1 VSAEGV
7 VVKSMIGAGVARRED
22 DRLLTGRG
30 RYLDDL
36 ELPGALSAAF
46 LRSTY
51 AHANILSI
59 DADAAR
65 ELPGVIA
72 VFTGA
77 DLPEIQ
83 KPLAPKVL
91 HPQLKDFPR
100 LPMPPVAVHY
110 VGEPIAVVI
119 AESRYLAEDALELIE
134 VEYEEL
140 PAVGSTAAALA
151 PDAPLAHSDAESNVA
166 VRLTQNAGDTEKA
179 LHEAPHTLRGEFFVM
194 RGGGHS
200 METRAVAARFDRT
213 TEQLVVWDT
222 TQSPHYA
229 RQQLSV
235 IYGMAED
242 DIRVIAPPDVGGGF
256 GPKAQFYGEEVVI
269 PWVAKKLERPVK
281 WVEDRQENFV
291 SAMMERSQTHRI
303 EVAFDDDG
311 RLIAVRDFVEHD
323 QGAYCAGLQVP
334 SITTS
339 TVPGPY
345 HVPNI
350 HIELLACY
358 TNMVPTSS
366 VRGAGRP
373 QAVFAMERM
382 MDRIA
387 EHLGLDPATVRE
399 RNLIQ
404 ADEFPY
410 EVGIT
415 FRDGSPLTYD
425 SGDFP
430 ALLSGTLERLDYA
443 NARAEQERLRA
454 EGRLVGIGLA
464 VYVEG
469 CGLGPY
475 EGAKVRLT
483 NQGRILV
490 TLAAAGQ
497 GQGYETVYAQIAS
510 DALGLNMDHIVVTTG
525 DTSKIPFGQGTFA
538 SRITATAGPAVF
550 QAAQQMRERLLET
563 AAILLGCHPA
573 EVSFVGDRACLDGDV
588 EKSKTLLE
596 LAQVANIGR
605 HGITLPK
612 GVQAGLETSSYFAPA
627 RAAYASGAHAAVVE
641 VDPDTGG
648 VHVLRYIIGHDC
660 GTVIN
665 PRLVDGQVIGG
676 FAHGIGNAL
685 YEEAVYDADGQ
696 PQAASY
702 LDYALVSATE
712 VPKVE
717 LFHIQTPSPLNP
729 LGAKGAGEGGTIP
742 APAAIAN
749 AVEDAL
755 RPLGARI
762 NQAPVTPARVVDAII
777 RAGLSAESLD
787 GDVDPAADTD
797 RQPAVRGA

>member
-1 VSAEGV
+1 MSEGATA
-7 VVKSMIGAGVARRED
+7 KGMIGAGVARRED
-22 DRLLTGRG
+22 ERLLTGRG

-51 AHANILSI
+51 AHANVLSI

-65 ELPGVIA
+65 EMPGVVA

-83 KPLAPKVL
+83 KPLAPKVR
-91 HPQLKDFPR
+91 HPQLRDYPR
-100 LPMPPVAVHY
+100 LPMPPKAVHY
-110 VGEPIAVVI
+110 VGEPIAVVV

-134 VEYEEL
+134 VDYEEL
-140 PAVGSTAAALA
+140 PAVGSTAAALR
-151 PDAPLAHSDAESNVA
+151 PGGPMAHEGDETNVA
-166 VRLTQNAGDTEKA
+166 VQLSQSAGDADQA
-179 LHEAPHTLRGEFFVM
+179 LRDAPHTLEGRFVVT

-200 METRAVAARFDRT
+200 MECRAVAARYDDAVG
-213 TEQLVVWDT
+213 QLVVWDT

-229 RQQLSV
+229 RQQLST
-235 IYGMAED
+235 IYEMPED
-242 DIRVIAPPDVGGGF
+242 DIRIIAPADVGGGF

-269 PWVAKKLERPVK
+269 PWVAKKLGRPVK
-281 WVEDRQENFV
+281 WVEDRSENFV
-291 SAMMERSQTHRI
+291 AAMMERSQTHRI
-303 EVAFDDDG
+303 EVGFDDDG

-339 TVPGPY
+339 TLPGPY
-345 HVPNI
+345 HVPNL
-350 HIELLACY
+350 HVELLACY

-366 VRGAGRP
+366 VRGARRP

-382 MDRIA
+382 LDRIA
-387 EHLGLDPATVRE
+387 EHLELDPATVRE

-404 ADEFPY
+404 PDEFPY
-410 EVGIT
+410 AVGIT

-430 ALLSGTLERLDYA
+430 ALLAGTLERLDYA
-443 NARAEQERLRA
+443 KTRAWQEDLRA
-454 EGRLVGIGLA
+454 QGRLIGIGLA

-475 EGAKVRLT
+475 EGAKIRLT
-483 NQGRILV
+483 NQGRLLV

-510 DALGLNMDHIVVTTG
+510 DALGINMDYIDVTTG

-538 SRITATAGPAVF
+538 SRITATAGPATY
-550 QAAQQMRERLLET
+550 QAAAQMRERLQET

-573 EVSFVGDRACLDGDV
+573 DVTFVGDRACMDGDV

-596 LAQVANIGR
+596 LAQVANIGK

-612 GVQAGLETSSYFAPA
+612 GVRAGLETSSYFAPE
-627 RAAYASGAHAAVVE
+627 RAAYASGTHAALVE

-648 VHVLRYIIGHDC
+648 IRILRYIIGHDC
-660 GTVIN
+660 GNVIN

-676 FAHGIGNAL
+676 FAHGIGNAM
-685 YEEAVYDADGQ
+685 YEEAVYDEDAQ

-702 LDYALVSATE
+702 LDYSLVSATE
-712 VPKVE
+712 MPKVE
-717 LFHIQTPSPLNP
+717 LFHIHTPSPLNP

-755 RPLGARI
+755 RPLRARI
-762 NQAPVTPARVVDAII
+762 NSAPVTPSRIVDAIEL
-777 RAGLSAESLD
+777 AGLA
-787 GDVDPAADTD
+787 GDRVPA
-797 RQPAVRGA
+797 

>member
-1 VSAEGV
+1 MSEHGGT
-7 VVKSMIGAGVARRED
+7 VKGMIGASVARRED

-36 ELPGALSAAF
+36 ELPGALAAAF
-46 LRSTY
+46 LRSTF
-51 AHANILSI
+51 AHANVRSI

-65 ELPGVIA
+65 ELPGVVA

-77 DLPEIQ
+77 DLMEIQ
-83 KPLAPKVL
+83 KPLAPKVV
-91 HPQLKDFPR
+91 HPRLRDYPR
-100 LPMPPVAVHY
+100 LPMPPRAVHY
-110 VGEPIAVVI
+110 VGEPIAVII
-119 AESRYLAEDALELIE
+119 AESRYLAEDAIELIE
-134 VEYEEL
+134 VDYEEL

-151 PDAPLAHSDAESNVA
+151 PGGPMAHEGDETNVA
-166 VRLTQNAGDTEKA
+166 VWLSQSSGDTDQA
-179 LHEAPHTLRGEFFVM
+179 LRAAPHTVSAEFTVT

-200 METRAVAARFDRT
+200 MECRAVAARYDAAT
-213 TEQLVVWDT
+213 GQLVVWDT

-229 RQQLSV
+229 RQQLST
-235 IYGMAED
+235 IYDMPED
-242 DIRVIAPPDVGGGF
+242 DIRVIAPADVGGGF

-269 PWVAKKLERPVK
+269 PWVARKIGRPVK
-281 WVEDRQENFV
+281 WVEDRSENFV

-303 EVAFDDDG
+303 EVGFDEDG
-311 RLIAVRDFVEHD
+311 HLIAVRDFVEHD

-350 HIELLACY
+350 HVELLACY

-382 MDRIA
+382 IDRIA
-387 EHLGLDPATVRE
+387 EHLDLDPAVVRE

-410 EVGIT
+410 AVGIT

-443 NARAEQERLRA
+443 TLRAEQAKLRG

-464 VYVEG
+464 CYVEG

-483 NQGRILV
+483 NQGRVLV

-510 DALGLNMDHIVVTTG
+510 DALGLDMAHIDVTTG

-538 SRITATAGPAVF
+538 SRITATAGPATF
-550 QAAQQMRERLLET
+550 QAAARMRERLAET
-563 AAILLGCHPA
+563 ASILLGCHPA
-573 EVSFVGDRACLDGDV
+573 EISFVGDRACVDGDV
-588 EKSKTLLE
+588 EKSRTLLE
-596 LAQVANIGR
+596 LAQVANIGK

-612 GVQAGLETSSYFAPA
+612 GVRAGLETSAYFAPE
-627 RAAYASGAHAAVVE
+627 RAAYASGTHAAVVE

-648 VHVLRYIIGHDC
+648 VTILKYVIGHDC
-660 GTVIN
+660 GNVIN
-665 PRLVDGQVIGG
+665 PKLVDGQVLGG

-685 YEEAVYDADGQ
+685 YEEAAYDADAQ

-702 LDYALVSATE
+702 LDYALVSAVE
-712 VPKVE
+712 VPAVD

-742 APAAIAN
+742 APAAVAN

-762 NQAPVTPARVVDAII
+762 NHAPVTPACIVDAIE
-777 RAGLSAESLD
+777 RA
-787 GDVDPAADTD
+787 AAT
-797 RQPAVRGA
+797 

>member
-1 VSAEGV
+1 MTEDVT
-7 VVKSMIGAGVARRED
+7 VKGMIGARIARRED
-22 DRLLTGRG
+22 QRLLTGRG

-36 ELPGALSAAF
+36 ELPGVLSAAF
-46 LRSTY
+46 LRATT
-51 AHANILSI
+51 AHANILEI
-59 DADAAR
+59 DATAAR
-65 ELPGVIA
+65 ELPGVVA

-77 DLPEIQ
+77 DLSAIQ

-100 LPMPPVAVHY
+100 LPMPPETVHY
-110 VGEPIAVVI
+110 VGEPIAVVV
-119 AESRYLAEDALELIE
+119 ANSRYIAEDALELID
-134 VEYEEL
+134 VDYDVL

-166 VRLTQNAGDTEKA
+166 VKLVQNAGDTDAA
-179 LHEAPHTLRGEFFVM
+179 LRDAPNRLQGEFYVM

-200 METRAVAARFDRT
+200 METRAVAARFDPA
-213 TEQLVVWDT
+213 TEQITVWDT

-229 RQQLSV
+229 RQQLSM
-235 IYGMAED
+235 IYEMAED
-242 DIRVIAPPDVGGGF
+242 DIRIIAPPDVGGGF

-269 PWVAKKLERPVK
+269 PWVAKLLGRPVK

-303 EVAFDDDG
+303 EVGFDNDG
-311 RLIAVRDFVEHD
+311 MLLAVQDFIEHD

-387 EHLGLDPATVRE
+387 AHLGLDPASVRE

-410 EVGIT
+410 AVGIT

-425 SGDFP
+425 SGNFP

-443 NARAEQERLRA
+443 ELRAEQERRRA
-454 EGRLVGIGLA
+454 QGKLMGIGLA

-483 NQGRILV
+483 NKGRILV

-510 DALGLNMDHIVVTTG
+510 DALGLNMDYIEVTTG

-538 SRITATAGPAVF
+538 SRITATAGPATY
-550 QAAQQMRERLLET
+550 QAAEQMRERLMDT
-563 AAILLGCHPA
+563 AATLLGCSPA
-573 EVSFVGDRACLDGDV
+573 DLSFIGDRICMHGDL
-588 EKSKTLLE
+588 EKSKSLLE
-596 LAQVANIGR
+596 LAQVANIGK
-605 HGITLPK
+605 HGITMPK
-612 GVQAGLETSSYFAPA
+612 GVRAGLETSSYFSPE

-641 VDPDTGG
+641 VDPETGQIDI
-648 VHVLRYIIGHDC
+648 LRYIIGHDC
-660 GTVIN
+660 GNVIN
-665 PRLVDGQVIGG
+665 PMLVDGQVLGG
-676 FAHGIGNAL
+676 FAHGIGNAM
-685 YEEAVYDADGQ
+685 YEEAAYDSDAQ

-702 LDYALVSATE
+702 LDYALVSSME
-712 VPKVE
+712 VPKAE
-717 LFHIQTPSPLNP
+717 LFHIHTPSPLNP

-755 RPLGARI
+755 RPLGALVNR
-762 NQAPVTPARVVDAII
+762 APVTPPRIVDAI
-777 RAGLSAESLD
+777 RLAEELR
-787 GDVDPAADTD
+787 TTTK
-797 RQPAVRGA
+797 GA

>member
-1 VSAEGV
+1 VTDVAAKG
-7 VVKSMIGAGVARRED
+7 MIGASVQRRED

-36 ELPGALSAAF
+36 ALPGALAAAF

-51 AHANILSI
+51 AHANVLSI

-65 ELPGVIA
+65 ELPGVVAI
-72 VFTGA
+72 FTGN
-77 DLPEIQ
+77 DLAEIQ
-83 KPLAPKVL
+83 KPLAPKVM
-91 HPQLKDFPR
+91 HPQLRDYPR
-100 LPMPPVAVHY
+100 LPMPPRAVHY

-119 AESRYLAEDALELIE
+119 AESRYVAEDALELID
-134 VEYEEL
+134 VDYEEL
-140 PAVGSTAAALA
+140 PAIGSTAAALA
-151 PDAPLAHSDAESNVA
+151 PDAPMTHEGDETNVA
-166 VRLTQNAGDTEKA
+166 VKLSQTAGDADTA
-179 LHEAPHTLRGEFFVM
+179 LREAPHTLSEEFFVM

-200 METRAVAARFDRT
+200 MECRAVAARFDPT
-213 TEQLVVWDT
+213 TGQLVVWDT

-229 RQQLSV
+229 RQQLSM
-235 IYGMAED
+235 IYDMPED

-281 WVEDRQENFV
+281 WVEDRAENFV
-291 SAMMERSQTHRI
+291 CAMMERSQTHRI
-303 EVAFDDDG
+303 EVGFDDDG
-311 RLIAVRDFVEHD
+311 RLIAVRDFVAHD

-350 HIELLACY
+350 HVELLACY

-387 EHLGLDPATVRE
+387 EHLDLDPALVRE

-404 ADEFPY
+404 PDEFPY
-410 EVGIT
+410 AVGIT

-430 ALLSGTLERLDYA
+430 ALLSGTLARLDYT
-443 NARAEQERLRA
+443 NLREEQRRLR
-454 EGRLVGIGLA
+454 ESGRHVGIGLA

-483 NQGRILV
+483 NQGRLLV

-510 DALGLNMDHIVVTTG
+510 DALGINMEYIDVTTG

-538 SRITATAGPAVF
+538 SRITATAGPATY
-550 QAAQQMRERLLET
+550 QAAQQMRERLQDT

-573 EVSFVGDRACLDGDV
+573 DVTFVGDRACMDGDV
-588 EKSKTLLE
+588 EKSRTLLE
-596 LAQVANIGR
+596 LAQVANIGK

-612 GVQAGLETSSYFAPA
+612 GVRAGLETSSYFAPE

-648 VHVLRYIIGHDC
+648 ITVLRYVIGHDC
-660 GTVIN
+660 GNVIN

-676 FAHGIGNAL
+676 FAHGIGNAM
-685 YEEAVYDADGQ
+685 YEEPAYDADAQ

-702 LDYALVSATE
+702 LDYPLVSATE

-755 RPLGARI
+755 RPLKARI
-762 NQAPVTPARVVDAII
+762 NVAPITPAKVVAAIQN
-777 RAGLSAESLD
+777 A
-787 GDVDPAADTD
+787 
-797 RQPAVRGA
+797 QQQQKGARC